1 MVIYTKSTWLD
12 TGGQPGN
19 QVEKPAI
26 NISNSGMVNKGIVHK
41 MGLMCHFIEQRK
53 TVFLGGPKIQLL
65 LRDCDYAAEKR
76 RVNPQLCHMCG
87 GSRNRRKEPWT
98 SLEYYSCLHALLLWA
113 PCQQLLLWSHQELLL
128 TGCISLFI
136 QKLYLEWQPL
146 EIWGTLKQVKG
157 YHPALINSHLA
168 GSLSWPRSRE
178 QTQCW
183 EGRVGGEEQK
193 EGPHEET
200 LCPC

>member
-1 MVIYTKSTWLD
+1 ML
-12 TGGQPGN
+12 Q
-19 QVEKPAI
+19 
-26 NISNSGMVNKGIVHK
+26 KGRGELIPN
-41 MGLMCHFIEQRK
+41 C
-53 TVFLGGPKIQLL
+53 
-65 LRDCDYAAEKR
+65 A
-76 RVNPQLCHMCG
+76 HMCS
-87 GSRNRRKEPWT
+87 GSRNWRKEPWT

-128 TGCISLFI
+128 TSCISLFI

-183 EGRVGGEEQK
+183 EGRVGAAERGTSWRNNIMSVLEL
-193 EGPHEET
+193 GLSFT
-200 LCPC
+200 DLISA